1 MHPFETQLQIDWP
14 RARWR
19 DLTVLA
25 AVSGGADSV
34 ALLRGL
40 VAIARSDA
48 AGHLGLI
55 ASSTVARAPIGRL
68 VVAHYHHG
76 LRGAEADADL
86 QFVVDLCQELGVECV
101 IGRADPS
108 NSHGLKPNE
117 LVSDLKPQA
126 PSLKPA
132 SSEEASRDAR
142 YRFLI
147 ATAQQLG
154 ARYVAV
160 AHTADDQA
168 ETVLHH
174 IVRGTGLGGL
184 SGMPRARE
192 LADGIALV
200 RPMLGARR
208 AAARAYLADLGQAFR
223 EDSSNDDSAYTRN
236 RLRNELLPAL
246 ATDYNPQI
254 VDALLRL
261 GALATDAQELIV
273 AQAGD
278 LLERSVARR
287 ESDQLVFH
295 TPPLTRAARHLVR
308 EMLMLAWREQHWP
321 LAAMGHNEWT
331 LLAEMAT
338 EPAPRKRVFP
348 GDVIAERTADEL
360 TLRRSPLP
368 SHPEGTRG

>member
-40 VAIARSDA
+40 VAIAQSDA
-48 AGHLGLI
+48 EGHLGGNDP
-55 ASSTVARAPIGRL
+55 ASGGGAPAGRL

-86 QFVVDLCQELGVECV
+86 QFVVDLCQRLGVECV

-108 NSHGLKPNE
+108 DSHGCKSTE

-126 PSLKPA
+126 SSLKPGA
-132 SSEEASRDAR
+132 SEKASRDAR
-142 YRFLI
+142 YQFLI
-147 ATAQQLG
+147 ATAQRLG

-174 IVRGTGLGGL
+174 ILRGTGLAGL

-200 RPMLGARR
+200 RPLLGARR
-208 AAARAYLADLGQAFR
+208 AAARVYLADIGQSFR
-223 EDSSNDDSAYTRN
+223 EDSSNVDSAYTRN

-246 ATDYNPQI
+246 AADYNPQI

-261 GALATDAQELIV
+261 GGLAADAQELVI
-273 AQAGD
+273 AQAGE
-278 LLERSVARR
+278 LLERSVACR
-287 ESDQLVFH
+287 ERGRVTLQ
-295 TPPLTRAARHLVR
+295 AALLASAPQHLVR
-308 EMLMLAWREQHWP
+308 EMLMLEWREQRWP

-331 LLAEMAT
+331 LLAAMT
-338 EPAPRKRVFP
+338 TNSAPCKRVFP
-348 GDVIAERTADEL
+348 GEVIAERTADKL
-360 TLRRSPLP
+360 TLTCEVGHALRA
-368 SHPEGTRG
+368 